1 MGCCSNKKPIATL
14 CPINNLKG
22 QLDAIVNCSTW
33 NDQYC
38 NESKRRAKWYILRD
52 NEVLEIFDWA
62 TLDTPIPIG
71 TNSNY
76 NLWRLEEHGQEVF
89 DYLKNQGHQFSEGDE
104 IKIRVRVENCNCT
117 LSETWSNAVFIT
129 YSECDCQNPW
139 QTLNTE
145 NWETLSGD
153 CWQTIPTSDDPVIA
167 KP

>member
-1 MGCCSNKKPIATL
+1 MGCCSNNKPVATL

-38 NESKRRAKWYILRD
+38 DESKRRAKWYILKD

-71 TNSNY
+71 TDSTY

-89 DYLKNQGHQFSEGDE
+89 DYLRSQGHEFVDGDE

-129 YSECDCQNPW
+129 YTECDCRNPW

-153 CWQTIPTSDDPVIA
+153 CWQVFPTADDPVIA